1 MNNEIRARN
10 AFLLNTLVYLTKLTL
25 WCYHS
30 FEIVAFTTTVYHL
43 LGSMAEGMAESPIY
57 MFIISLSLHHSKRVW
72 MRPNKVATSAPGLIF
87 SRFFENLTIA
97 LKKYFSSSDFGS
109 PDLLTSLYEPWFPLT
124 PFSGPFCLRERAP
137 WSRGC
142 KININ
147 VLLFYKSVKT
157 RKPYFKKCSEATL
170 ERSFWSST
178 LMMPFSTL
186 DHETP

>member
-109 PDLLTSLYEPWFPLT
+109 PDLLTSLYEPRFPLT

-137 WSRGC
+137 WSRGW
-142 KININ
+142 IRSRH
-147 VLLFYKSVKT
+147 VTLLWLLLTPGDEELWELVS
-157 RKPYFKKCSEATL
+157 A
-170 ERSFWSST
+170 ST
-178 LMMPFSTL
+178 IDFILYI
-186 DHETP
+186 